1 MALCTSRKEGDDY
14 SRIVAVE
21 ERGPEVNT
29 VGEWEYMLFV
39 GMGGLRR
46 VNVDK

>member
-1 MALCTSRKEGDDY
+1 MEMKLKQKVAAVVEG
-14 SRIVAVE
+14 
-21 ERGPEVNT
+21 RGPEVNT

-39 GMGGLRR
+39 GMGGSRR